1 MIMKYFEFS
10 VIEGVYIL
18 NLHDLQIL
26 VCKLRDVNVIIL
38 ESLQVGAIISNL
50 SPTWHDYMK
59 KLLYTAEYFTFE
71 YIKKH

>member
-38 ESLQVGAIISNL
+38 ESLQVGAIINL